1 MIRGIEMMTEGTI
14 GPVTIR
20 EIGNKVEVILATD
33 LTAKTTIMGAG
44 AKMTTEGVMI
54 EVLDLLR
61 TIEKTEI
68 DLIKT
73 IETVTGVVKTIG
85 LVISEVVNREV
96 RTPSSH
102 EEEEAGH
109 FVVGLTREEDS
120 VANFRDNLSNRWS
133 QKAELY
139 QSRLTY
145 FE

>member
-1 MIRGIEMMTEGTI
+1 MIRGIDTMTEGTI
-14 GPVTIR
+14 DPITIR
-20 EIGNKVEVILATD
+20 EIGNKVEVILAID
-33 LTAKTTIMGAG
+33 PTAKTTIMGAG
-44 AKMTTEGVMI
+44 AKMTIEGVMT

-61 TIEKTEI
+61 TIEI

-96 RTPSSH
+96 KTSSSLA
-102 EEEEAGH
+102 EEEAAH

-120 VANFRDNLSNRWS
+120 VANSRDNLSNRWS